1 VKHEIWLNIK
11 NIFFSSIQQAFNDY
25 YNNEHTRLL
34 KMWKEV
40 VSVKRLFREIS
51 STTKM
56 DLSKIRC
63 EIVGA
68 TREAA
73 GACSGVLVQT
83 KNSLKLDVKIK
94 FSRNT
99 NVKISKNLSFIISR
113 NPYINKM
120 KRKFLI

>member
-1 VKHEIWLNIK
+1 MKHEIWLNIK

-94 FSRNT
+94 FYPQYKCQN
-99 NVKISKNLSFIISR
+99 F
-113 NPYINKM
+113 
-120 KRKFLI
+120 